1 MAENG
6 DATLPRALNTR
17 TPGDTPATAKVRQAR
32 MNLGTSDPVLS
43 AAMARLMLLAD
54 EEVPTVASQ
63 GGADGP
69 WLHFNP
75 TWALKASAGQIQAAI
90 EKAVRG
96 DTALMQ
102 FAERAQRQAAAL

>member
-1 MAENG
+1 MAEDG
-6 DATLPRALNTR
+6 DAILRRALNTR
-17 TPGDTPATAKVRQAR
+17 TPEDSPATAKVRQAR
-32 MNLGTSDPVLS
+32 MNLGTSDLVLS

-54 EEVPTVASQ
+54 ESVSTVASQ

-75 TWALKASAGQIQAAI
+75 AWALKASAGQIQAAI

-96 DTALMQ
+96 DTGLMQ
-102 FAERAQRQAAAL
+102 FAEQALRQTAAL